1 MRIWLSLAAVMLAA
15 NPAQAFDCAKAATP
29 VEKAICGDDTLKSL
43 DDRMSEAY
51 GAVRKLSTETERP
64 MLTRSQK
71 AWIAEREANCPKSE
85 IGMVPCVS
93 DMTRERL
100 KLFEGKPESGTAPD
114 SRVIPVFILQEGTPE
129 VYELDV
135 TMLRFADAR
144 TPGEKRFNAIAD
156 EIGARVKTGKH
167 GEDTMDRV
175 YSMIE
180 AMSFRF
186 AAPRLYSVEHSF
198 WSFTGGAH
206 GNGGTQNFNFDP
218 VTGKDYT
225 VDDVF
230 PEDAVV
236 KLIASC
242 KDKIIAEKKIRWG
255 SEPYD
260 PAQDFSMQD
269 GVIGEHVATFSRWSF
284 DAGGASVN
292 FDSYAIGSYAEGTYA
307 CDFPMAELKALARPD
322 SPLP

>member
-1 MRIWLSLAAVMLAA
+1 MRIWFSLVALMLVAG
-15 NPAQAFDCAKAATP
+15 PAQAFDCAKAATA
-29 VEKAICGDDTLKSL
+29 VEKAICGEDALKLL
-43 DDRMSEAY
+43 DERMSQAY
-51 GAVRKLSTETERP
+51 GVVRKLSTEAERP
-64 MLTRSQK
+64 MLARSQK
-71 AWIAEREANCPKSE
+71 AWIRERESNCPTSE
-85 IGMVPCVS
+85 AGIFACVT

-100 KLFEGKPESGTAPD
+100 TLFEGRPESGTAPAG
-114 SRVIPVFILQEGTPE
+114 RIIPVFIVQEGTAE

-135 TMLRFADAR
+135 TLLRFADAA
-144 TPGEKRFNAIAD
+144 TPGEKRLNAIAD
-156 EIGARVKTGKH
+156 EIKARVRTGKH

-186 AAPRLYSVEHSF
+186 AAPQLYSVEHSF

-225 VDDVF
+225 IDDFF
-230 PEDAVV
+230 PEPAVMQ
-236 KLIASC
+236 LIASC
-242 KDKIIAEKKIRWG
+242 KEKIIAEKKTRWG

-260 PAQDFSMQD
+260 PAQDFFMQD
-269 GVIGEHVATFSRWSF
+269 GVIGEHVSTFSRWSF
-284 DAGGASVN
+284 NADGASVN

-307 CDFPMAELKALARPD
+307 CTFPTAKLKALARPD
-322 SPLP
+322 APLP

>member
-1 MRIWLSLAAVMLAA
+1 M
-15 NPAQAFDCAKAATP
+15 Q
-29 VEKAICGDDTLKSL
+29 
-43 DDRMSEAY
+43 
-51 GAVRKLSTETERP
+51 
-64 MLTRSQK
+64 
-71 AWIAEREANCPKSE
+71 
-85 IGMVPCVS
+85 
-93 DMTRERL
+93 
-100 KLFEGKPESGTAPD
+100 
-114 SRVIPVFILQEGTPE
+114 
-129 VYELDV
+129 
-135 TMLRFADAR
+135 RFADAR
-144 TPGEKRFNAIAD
+144 TRGERRFNAIAD
-156 EIGARVKTGKH
+156 EIRARVKTGKH

-225 VDDVF
+225 VDDFF

-242 KDKIIAEKKIRWG
+242 KDKIIAEKKSRWG

-260 PAQDFSMQD
+260 PAQDFFMQD

-284 DAGGASVN
+284 NAEGASVN
-292 FDSYAIGSYAEGTYA
+292 FDSYAIGSYADRTQGAGAARLAPAVIRNIVNRSETQEAQHGANHEARHA
-307 CDFPMAELKALARPD
+307 CRSVARPGRACLFAELPRIPDGPRRRDIALQHRRRGARRDQP
-322 SPLP
+322 